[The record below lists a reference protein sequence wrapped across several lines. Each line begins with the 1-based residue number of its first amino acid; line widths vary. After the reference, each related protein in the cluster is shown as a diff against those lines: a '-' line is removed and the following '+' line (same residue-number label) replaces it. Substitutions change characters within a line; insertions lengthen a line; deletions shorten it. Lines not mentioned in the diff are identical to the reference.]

1 MERKRPASTSASGA
15 SKTKMPALEP
25 TPSME
30 NADGG
35 LPAPKSIPHKVVL
48 EPKCGWEVPVEWHEL
63 VTVCSYFFA
72 FLPIVETAFMEQN
85 ILQETF
91 GKQRDYLKSHP
102 TFRYCDLCEV
112 WGMHSSFMSA
122 IFKACKGTGFRATYF
137 QIYPFG
143 SGCTKHRD
151 DSQKL
156 ILKVDGV
163 LRFWDGSQVSLQ
175 EINCTGTIGL
185 IDTIGGGGALTGYT
199 ARPAHPNE
207 DHDDDDDGNNIS
219 LEPNHILHDNYTKD
233 DNPSSSIVFVPVFG
247 NILNRQALISNLLQV
262 LTKWTNGKLV
272 KRLIEAL
279 LLYYDDKHADCG
291 KKELVRHA
299 MQPMDADFVGGDRT
313 DSNRVPI
320 SIPTESQ
327 MESLKEQYPAV
338 RTLLSEQRD
347 DLRDFSPKS
356 MPDDKTWLEN
366 LALVGKHI
374 EETCGCTILVDQYL
388 NKWATTQRTEFKLF
402 LKNSTLSSLTEDRIS
417 RLQGIGFVWDPDDKT
432 WLENLALVGKH
443 IEETCGCTT
452 LVDQYLN
459 SWAHKQRTEFKLF
472 LKNSTLSSL
481 TEDRISRLQGI
492 GFVWD
497 PLEEYW
503 RIRFEELKAFKK
515 TNKHFVVDI
524 AINKPLYD
532 WKRKQKREKKNGKL
546 SASRSRALDDIGF
559 L

>member
-122 IFKACKGTGFRATYF
+122 IFKACEGTGFRATYF

-374 EETCGCTILVDQYL
+374 EETCGCT
-388 NKWATTQRTEFKLF
+388 
-402 LKNSTLSSLTEDRIS
+402 
-417 RLQGIGFVWDPDDKT
+417 
-432 WLENLALVGKH
+432 
-443 IEETCGCTT
+443 T

-524 AINKPLYD
+524 AINKPLYAWKTKQKHEKKNGKMSASRSRALDDIGFFETPNAHDVLWNAKFEELKAFKKTNKHFVVDFAINTPLYD